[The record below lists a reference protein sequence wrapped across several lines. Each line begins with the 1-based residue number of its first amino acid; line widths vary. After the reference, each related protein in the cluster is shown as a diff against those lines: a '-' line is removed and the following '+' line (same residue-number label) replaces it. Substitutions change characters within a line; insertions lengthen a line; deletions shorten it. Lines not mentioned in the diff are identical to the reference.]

1 MFYKDWEK
9 IYKKIIL
16 DFNFKTEEDKNASY
30 ILNDIIKKR
39 NKNYDI
45 KNLKKI
51 IKNKEVIIFGAGPSL
66 NIAINNNIDIIKD
79 KIKISA
85 DGATS
90 ALIEQKIIPD
100 IIVTDLDGKISDQIY
115 ANLKGA
121 ITIIHSHGDNIDK
134 LNENVSKFKGEIIG
148 TTQIDPALFQYLYN
162 FGGFTDGD
170 RAVLLAVHYQ
180 AKNIYL
186 IGFNFKGLIGKYS
199 FTKNKNKK
207 NKIKKL
213 KWCKIILD
221 NIKEKNKLHYLN

>member
-1 MFYKDWEK
+1 MFYKEWEK
-9 IYKKIIL
+9 IYKKIVL

-45 KNLKKI
+45 KELKKI
-51 IKNKEVIIFGAGPSL
+51 IKNKEVIIFGAGPFL
-66 NIAINNNIDIIKD
+66 T
-79 KIKISA
+79 
-85 DGATS
+85 TS

-100 IIVTDLDGKISDQIY
+100 IIVTDLDGKISDQIN

-121 ITIIHSHGDNIDK
+121 ITIIHSHGDNINK
-134 LNENVSKFKGEIIG
+134 LKENVSKFKGEIIG
-148 TTQIDPALFQYLYN
+148 TTQIDPTLFQYLYN

-186 IGFNFKGLIGKYS
+186 IGFNFNGLIGKYS
-199 FTKNKNKK
+199 FTKNKRI
-207 NKIKKL
+207 KIKKL

-221 NIKEKNKLHYLN
+221 NIKEKNRIHYLN

>member
-1 MFYKDWEK
+1 MFYKEWEK
-9 IYKKIIL
+9 IYKKIVL

-30 ILNDIIKKR
+30 ILNNIIKKR

-45 KNLKKI
+45 KELKKI
-51 IKNKEVIIFGAGPSL
+51 IKNKEVIIFGAGPFL
-66 NIAINNNIDIIKD
+66 NKTINNNIDIIKD

-100 IIVTDLDGKISDQIY
+100 IIVTDLDGKISDQIN

-121 ITIIHSHGDNIDK
+121 ITIIHSHGDNINK
-134 LNENVSKFKGEIIG
+134 LKENVSKFKGEIIG
-148 TTQIDPALFQYLYN
+148 TTQIDPTLFQYLYN

-186 IGFNFKGLIGKYS
+186 IGFNFNGLIGKYS
-199 FTKNKNKK
+199 FTKNKRI
-207 NKIKKL
+207 KIKKL

-221 NIKEKNKLHYLN
+221 NIKEKNRIHYLN